1 MKEITVFGKT
11 VDDAIESGLRQ
22 LGVGRERVT
31 VEVLEQS
38 SRGLFGLIGTRDAKV
53 RLILMPDPVEEA
65 RHLLEDVLAAMNVK
79 ADVVQS
85 EDEDGNVVFKLSGGD
100 MGMVIGRRGQTLDAL
115 QYLLN
120 VVANRHSKEHI
131 RVLLDAENF
140 RERRREA
147 LERLADRLAAR
158 VAKNRREILL
168 EPMTPQER
176 RIIHTR
182 LSNHPKVR
190 TFSKG
195 DEPNRRVVIAPK

>member
-1 MKEITVFGKT
+1 MKEITVYGKT
-11 VDDAIESGLRQ
+11 VEEAVEAGLRQ
-22 LGVGRERVT
+22 LGVGRQRVT
-31 VEVLEQS
+31 VEVLEQPAK
-38 SRGLFGLIGTRDAKV
+38 GLFGLIGSRDAKV
-53 RLILMPDPVEEA
+53 RLVLIPDPVEEA
-65 RHLLEDVLAAMNVK
+65 RKLLEGVLAAMNLK
-79 ADVVQS
+79 ADILQS
-85 EDEDGNVVFKLSGGD
+85 EDEDGNVVFRLTGGD

-120 VVANRHSKEHI
+120 VVANRHSKEHV

-140 RERRREA
+140 RERRKET

-158 VAKNRREILL
+158 VAKSRREILL

-176 RIIHTR
+176 RIIHTH
-182 LSNHPKVR
+182 LSSHPKVK